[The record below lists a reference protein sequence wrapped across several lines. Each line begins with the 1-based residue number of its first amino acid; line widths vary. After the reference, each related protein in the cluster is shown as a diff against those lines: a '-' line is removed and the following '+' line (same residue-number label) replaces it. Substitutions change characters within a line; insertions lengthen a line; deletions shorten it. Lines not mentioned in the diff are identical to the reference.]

1 MRALGAILPALLMTA
16 APAFPQSAEPGA
28 IREPIDYETARL
40 SRVVGAVRITQP
52 ITVDGRLD
60 EPEWGLGV
68 PAENFTQRVPDTGQP
83 ESEITRAWFLYD
95 DENLYGGVRALD
107 SDAGNLVVNDL
118 TEDYNFQSS
127 DAVSIVIDSLR
138 DFRSGFLFTTNP
150 AGARADYQ
158 IIDGAFNVDW
168 DGVWDVGVTRN
179 ADGWIAEFRI
189 PFKTLRFTM
198 AESQVWGLNVSRR
211 ILRRSEES
219 YWAPIP
225 FRYNISRVQLNGTL
239 EDLEGI
245 RPGRNLKIKPFV
257 TGGFT
262 QSRRPGA
269 VSGLDPDAA
278 LAADADFDGGVDAK
292 YSLTP
297 SLTLDATYR
306 TDFAQVEVDQQQV
319 NLTRFNLFFPEKR
332 EFFLEN
338 QGIFAFGQGTNSFGQ
353 GGNLVPFFS
362 RRIGLSGNGTPVP
375 IVGGARVTGKVGRYD
390 VGVLN
395 MQTASH
401 DGAASNNYVVGR
413 VKRNLLTNS
422 WIGALVTNRDSA
434 IAGDYNRVYGPDAHF
449 QFFERLEFDSFLLI
463 SDTPGREGRNQARQF
478 QTAWRDDELTIV
490 AAYNAI
496 ETNFNPE
503 MGFVRRDDNTHYN
516 GEFAWHPILENNQTI
531 QNLNFRTSL
540 DYYQNGTTGEIET
553 RAENLTIG
561 IVFQNTSAMDFTV
574 TNTFDRLLEPFDIR
588 RQRVAPD
595 GSIEREAVTVPSG
608 DYSYLDYAVGF
619 SMDPSR
625 KLSGGGGIGW
635 GEFWNGRRTT
645 LVGSAVWKPNFHLS
659 VDLSYEH
666 NRIELPQ
673 EHFTTDLLA
682 TRFTY
687 AFTSRAFLNAFVQY
701 NADTHQV
708 SSNVRFHL
716 IHRPLSDLYIVYN
729 DLRDARGTGLVERA
743 LIVKFTNLFDF

>member
-28 IREPIDYETARL
+28 VREPIDYETARL
-40 SRVVGAVRITQP
+40 SRVVRAVRITQP

-60 EPEWGLGV
+60 EPEWDLGV
-68 PAENFTQRVPDTGQP
+68 PAENFTQRVPDTEQP

-95 DENLYGGVRALD
+95 DENLYVGVRSLD

-118 TEDYNFQSS
+118 TEDYNFRSS
-127 DAVSIVIDSLR
+127 DAVSIIIDSLR

-168 DGVWDVGVTRN
+168 DGVWDVDVSRN
-179 ADGWIAEFRI
+179 ADGWVAEFRI
-189 PFKTLRFTM
+189 PFKTLRFSM
-198 AESQVWGLNVSRR
+198 AESQVWGVNVSRR
-211 ILRRSEES
+211 ILRRSEET

-225 FRYNISRVQLNGTL
+225 FRYTISRVQLNGTL
-239 EDLEGI
+239 EGLEGI

-262 QSRRPGA
+262 ESRRPGA
-269 VSGLDPDAA
+269 VSRL
-278 LAADADFDGGVDAK
+278 DADTEFDGGVDVK

-390 VGVLN
+390 IGVLN

-401 DGAASNNYVVGR
+401 DGAPSNNYVVGR

-434 IAGDYNRVYGPDAHF
+434 VAGDYNRVYGPDAHF

-463 SDTPGREGRNQARQF
+463 SDTPGQEGRNQARQF

-490 AAYNAI
+490 GAYNAI

-516 GEFAWHPILENNQTI
+516 GEFAWHPILEDHPLVQR
-531 QNLNFRTSL
+531 LNFGTRY
-540 DYYQNGTTGEIET
+540 DYYKNGTTQEIET
-553 RAENLTIG
+553 RSTTFTTG
-561 IVFQNTSAMDFTV
+561 IVFRNTSTVDFTV
-574 TNTFDRLLEPFDIR
+574 TDTFDRLLEPFAIR
-588 RQRVAPD
+588 RTRPAADGTVA
-595 GSIEREAVTVPSG
+595 REAVTLARG
-608 DYSYLDYAVGF
+608 DYRYLDYDVSF
-619 SMDPSR
+619 STDPSR
-625 KLSGGGGIGW
+625 KISGSGSLNW
-635 GEFWNGRRTT
+635 GEFWDGRRTSAG
-645 LVGSAVWKPNFHLS
+645 GSLAWKPNFHMNI
-659 VDLSYEH
+659 DIGYEH
-666 NRIELPQ
+666 NRVHLPQ
-673 EHFTTDLLA
+673 AEFTTDLLA

-701 NADTHQV
+701 NVDTHQV
-708 SSNVRFHL
+708 SSNIRFHL

-729 DLRDARGTGLVERA
+729 DLRDTQGTGLVERA